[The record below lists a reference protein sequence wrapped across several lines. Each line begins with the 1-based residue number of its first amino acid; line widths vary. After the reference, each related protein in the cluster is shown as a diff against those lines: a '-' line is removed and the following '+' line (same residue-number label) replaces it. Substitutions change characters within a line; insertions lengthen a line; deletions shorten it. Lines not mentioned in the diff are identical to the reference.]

1 VRRHFRFRAI
11 SARVSHDAIKM
22 MLYGSFNDAIALQKP
37 PPNELLWIVAKGEK
51 SDRALAV

>member
-1 VRRHFRFRAI
+1 MTRVWFRAI